1 MSIIDSQA
9 DVSVSLVVNGRPEQF
24 RVQPRVSLA
33 DALRECLS
41 LTGVK
46 LGCEQGVCG
55 SCTVLVDGKPM
66 RSCLMLGVQ
75 AEGRKI
81 GTIEGLANGTT
92 LHPLQ
97 ESFVRHH
104 ALQCGFCSAGFLASA
119 VALLAEHPRPSR
131 EAVREAI
138 SGHICRCTGY
148 ETIVDAIVDPLVG
161 NWAEGVTHE

>member
-1 MSIIDSQA
+1 MKHINSDEE
-9 DVSVSLVVNGRPEQF
+9 VSVSLVVNGRPQRL

-33 DALRECLS
+33 DTLRECLS

-46 LGCEQGVCG
+46 VGCEQGVCG

-81 GTIEGLANGTT
+81 GTVEGLATGTT

-97 ESFVRHH
+97 ESFRRHH
-104 ALQCGFCSAGFLASA
+104 ALQCGFCSAGFLATA
-119 VALLAEHPRPSR
+119 VALLTENPRPSR
-131 EAVREAI
+131 EQVREAI
-138 SGHICRCTGY
+138 SGNICRCTGY
-148 ETIVDAIVDPLVG
+148 ETIVDAIVDPESRT
-161 NWAEGVTHE
+161 WAEGVTHG